1 MNNKRNN
8 YRINDP
14 NRRPIVD
21 IRIPNY
27 NTQEIEELYAKKKK
41 NVDLLVKRFI
51 DKGKDVIPS
60 WLGIE
65 NIITLY
71 TNYLHE
77 KYNIKC
83 GIYNPYILTK
93 FSRSV
98 INSTVMNQNNIKIP
112 IINMTGPQ
120 KKDYLNYLNSAAES
134 IAECLE
140 RDQHTPIPINLV
152 LYEKTNAHANLLL
165 VRPLAGTCEHFEPH
179 GKMFLRNWVQANK
192 INKTVGL
199 LVDLLNSK
207 IREKKLD
214 LNFTHVQTQD
224 TCPELSGP
232 QGKECMSS
240 IRPKKK
246 EGGGYCAAWSLLI
259 AELAL
264 INKSVSIK
272 TIVEEIYKINR
283 TNLNNNLKYL
293 IRAFSLY
300 VSDVLE
306 KYFSNFAGKNF
317 SIEEIINKKNR
328 INPLYGTVVFDIET
342 IRWKFNI
349 TDDKE
354 LLEKTVEYYNNTIE
368 NFNKNKKTENNEA
381 KIIKMILLRKIQTAK
396 KIFERMDKKM
406 KIAPV
411 SKTKLYKL
419 DQLKNNKDE
428 KCDDNEDKGKDKNE
442 KKEKD
447 NQNKNKTE
455 KERDNKNKN
464 KTEKQSPKKKKNK
477 TVKKK
482 EKKVRKKKVIV
493 DSPKTPTSVKSASPP
508 KESNKKLNLKE
519 LINKTDISAVKLVQ
533 MMIEHDGKTKK

>member
-1 MNNKRNN
+1 MNGQRNN

-14 NRRPIVD
+14 NRRPMVD

-27 NTQEIEELYAKKKK
+27 NTQEIEDLYAQKKES
-41 NVDLLVKRFI
+41 VDLLVKRFI
-51 DKGKDVIPS
+51 DKGRDIIPH
-60 WLGIE
+60 WLGIP
-65 NIITLY
+65 NIISLY

-93 FSRSV
+93 FSSIVNRS
-98 INSTVMNQNNIKIP
+98 SAMSQNNIKIP
-112 IINMTGPQ
+112 IINMTGTQ
-120 KKDYLNYLNSAAES
+120 KKEYLNYLNSAAES
-134 IAECLE
+134 IVECLE

-152 LYEKTNAHANLLL
+152 LYEKKNAHANLLL

-179 GKMFLRNWVQANK
+179 GKMFLRNGAHANR
-192 INKTVGL
+192 INKAIGL

-224 TCPELSGP
+224 TCPELSGL
-232 QGKECMSS
+232 QGKECASS
-240 IRPKKK
+240 IRAEKK

-264 INKSVSIK
+264 INKSVSVK

-283 TNLNNNLKYL
+283 SNLNNNLRYL
-293 IRAFSLY
+293 IRAFSVY

-306 KYFSNFAGKNF
+306 KYFSNIAGKKF
-317 SIEEIINKKNR
+317 TIEEIINKKNN
-328 INPLYGTVVFDIET
+328 INQFFGPVVFDIET

-368 NFNKNKKTENNEA
+368 NFNKIKKTENKEN
-381 KIIKMILLRKIQTAK
+381 KIIKLILLKKIQTAET
-396 KIFERMDKKM
+396 IFKYMDKKM
-406 KIAPV
+406 VIAAV

-428 KCDDNEDKGKDKNE
+428 KCDDNEEKE
-442 KKEKD
+442 KKEKEK
-447 NQNKNKTE
+447 QKN
-455 KERDNKNKN
+455 N
-464 KTEKQSPKKKKNK
+464 KTEKQSPNKKKNK

-482 EKKVRKKKVIV
+482 EKKERKKKVIV
-493 DSPKTPTSVKSASPP
+493 DSPETPTSTSVKSASPP

-519 LINKTDISAVKLVQ
+519 LINKPDISAVKLVQ